1 MGRLII
7 FLAIAGIAWWY
18 WSGQRS
24 ESPEL
29 REAARLQ
36 ENAATMQTCIRQE
49 QRMDSAGA
57 LGGVADVGSSG
68 QDAEKLCAQKH
79 NLFLQDGEWHS
90 RRD

>member
-7 FLAIAGIAWWY
+7 FLAIAGIAYWY
-18 WSGQRS
+18 WSGQGDK
-24 ESPEL
+24 SPES
-29 REAARLQ
+29 REDARLQ
-36 ENAATMQTCIRQE
+36 ANAALMHTCIRHE

-68 QDAEKLCAQKH
+68 QDAEKLCAQKN
-79 NLFLQDGEWHS
+79 NLYLQDGEWHS